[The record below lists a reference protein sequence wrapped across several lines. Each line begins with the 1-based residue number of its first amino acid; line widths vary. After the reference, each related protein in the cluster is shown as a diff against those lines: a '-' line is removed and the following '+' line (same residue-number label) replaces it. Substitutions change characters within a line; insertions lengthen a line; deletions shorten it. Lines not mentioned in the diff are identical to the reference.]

1 MDDIFRFSG
10 LFGSVLILFERDFL
24 FRLPQLL
31 KKLVLLDLFLL
42 RAAEGRFSWWNFI
55 DWILGSQFCNGD
67 FDVRSLLSQPSI
79 LWLRRLL
86 SAAALAR
93 IIAIRLALLNLL
105 QRGPYTDFSSLFG
118 FSFGI

>member
-1 MDDIFRFSG
+1 MDNIFRFSG
-10 LFGSVLILFERDFL
+10 LFGSALILFERDFF

-42 RAAEGRFSWWNFI
+42 WAALGRLSWWNFI
-55 DWILGSQFCNGD
+55 DWILGPQFCNGN

-79 LWLRRLL
+79 IWLRRLL

-93 IIAIRLALLNLL
+93 IITIRLALLNLL
-105 QRGPYTDFSSLFG
+105 QR
-118 FSFGI
+118 